1 MHYRV
6 TEESNRT
13 IELGDLYLVDSGA
26 QYLDGT
32 TDITRTIAVGDPG
45 DEAKNYFTRVLKGH
59 IAIASSKF
67 PVGTNG
73 SQLDALARAPLW
85 AQRGALASASNCD
98 PFVPTGNLLDAIAM

>member
-6 TEESNRT
+6 TEES
-13 IELGDLYLVDSGA
+13 IGLVGRFVPSGA

-67 PVGTNG
+67 PVGING
-73 SQLDALARAPLW
+73 SQLDAFARHLY
-85 AQRGALASASNCD
+85 G
-98 PFVPTGNLLDAIAM
+98 LLVQIMELTVLVHI